1 MLDSQIASN
10 FFTSYTE
17 AASQLSQLHVLK
29 IEISIWLKVRRG
41 KPRGETSELEIR
53 HWKVKLGI
61 LEKTLDMQYGRWYMV
76 DTIIGDRCEDVIG
89 FVHRVKQTKKESIE
103 SIQ

>member
-41 KPRGETSELEIR
+41 KTSGGNVRVRDSTLKGQVGNP
-53 HWKVKLGI
+53 WKDFGYAI
-61 LEKTLDMQYGRWYMV
+61 W
-76 DTIIGDRCEDVIG
+76 
-89 FVHRVKQTKKESIE
+89 
-103 SIQ
+103 